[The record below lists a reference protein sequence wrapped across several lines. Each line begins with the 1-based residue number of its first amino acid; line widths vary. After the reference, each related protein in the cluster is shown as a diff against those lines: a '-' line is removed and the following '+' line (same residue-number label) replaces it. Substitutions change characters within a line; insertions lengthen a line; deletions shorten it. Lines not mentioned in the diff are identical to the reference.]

1 MNEKNEENEKK
12 PVGDMRIQNED
23 KLNVEYDKEKFQSK
37 FPHLMEELSNKEQSI
52 KIDSITNEI
61 EKFWDETP
69 SKREEKIP
77 NELINPGAIDFLRR
91 CTTNEEAFEIID
103 FLLQRNELTGE
114 EHDELY
120 GKIVQEGGLQKLIEE
135 SGGLKKT
142 GYYERKYY
150 KKRFNNI

>member
-1 MNEKNEENEKK
+1 MK
-12 PVGDMRIQNED
+12 IQNED
-23 KLNVEYDKEKFQSK
+23 KLNVEYDKEEFQSK

-52 KIDSITNEI
+52 QIDSITSEI
-61 EKFWDETP
+61 EKAWDDTP
-69 SKREEKIP
+69 SRREKKIP
-77 NELINPGAIDFLRR
+77 NELTNPGAIDFLRR

-103 FLLQRNELTGE
+103 FLLQRNELTRE
-114 EHDELY
+114 QYDEFY

-150 KKRFNNI
+150 KKKI

>member
-1 MNEKNEENEKK
+1 MK
-12 PVGDMRIQNED
+12 IQNED
-23 KLNVEYDKEKFQSK
+23 KLNVEYDKEEFQSK

-52 KIDSITNEI
+52 QIDSITSEI
-61 EKFWDETP
+61 EKAWDETP
-69 SKREEKIP
+69 SRREKKIP

-103 FLLQRNELTGE
+103 FLLQRNELTRE
-114 EHDELY
+114 EYDEFY
-120 GKIVQEGGLQKLIEE
+120 CKIVQEGGLQKLIEE

-150 KKRFNNI
+150 KKKI

>member
-1 MNEKNEENEKK
+1 MK
-12 PVGDMRIQNED
+12 IQNED
-23 KLNVEYDKEKFQSK
+23 KLNVEYDKEEFQSK

-52 KIDSITNEI
+52 QIDSITSEI
-61 EKFWDETP
+61 EKAWDDTP
-69 SKREEKIP
+69 SRREKKIP
-77 NELINPGAIDFLRR
+77 NELTNPGAIDFLRR

-103 FLLQRNELTGE
+103 FLLQRNELTRE
-114 EHDELY
+114 EYDEFY

-150 KKRFNNI
+150 KKKI

>member
-1 MNEKNEENEKK
+1 MK
-12 PVGDMRIQNED
+12 IQNED
-23 KLNVEYDKEKFQSK
+23 KLNVEYDKEEFQSK

-52 KIDSITNEI
+52 QIDSITSEI
-61 EKFWDETP
+61 EKVWDEIP
-69 SKREEKIP
+69 SRREKKIP

-103 FLLQRNELTGE
+103 FLLQRNELTRE
-114 EHDELY
+114 EYDEFY

-150 KKRFNNI
+150 KKKI

>member
-1 MNEKNEENEKK
+1 LNEKNEKNEKK
-12 PVGDMRIQNED
+12 PFGDMKIQNED
-23 KLNVEYDKEKFQSK
+23 KLNVEYDKEEFQSK

-52 KIDSITNEI
+52 KIDSITPEI
-61 EKFWDETP
+61 EKVLVKTP
-69 SKREEKIP
+69 SKSEEKIP

-103 FLLQRNELTGE
+103 YLLQRNELTGE
-114 EHDELY
+114 EYDELHS
-120 GKIVQEGGLQKLIEE
+120 KIVQEGGLQKLIEE

-150 KKRFNNI
+150 KKRYN